1 VESRGREIDSDIPID
16 RSQWF
21 CRRAFEAA
29 GSQVFE
35 AYGIERETA
44 SLKEVALIA
53 AVALG
58 VACHHTNGV
67 PLGDLIE
74 WTQVRLEI
82 EADRAYALTQ
92 SAYGHFRQ
100 GEGVPGLVWTPAPIY
115 RGMVTWLESQERTTE
130 SPSEVCTRIAE
141 DWSLGESQASEIQR
155 GAQNWNRPGGEPF
168 ALRHADLR
176 AFAGHVDVRM
186 AFDRLPAL
194 GRTSRPVRAL
204 AYDLAIVGRLQDD
217 PDWASPIGE
226 LIADAEQ
233 RFDALTVMEQTLLT
247 PGSVP
252 PAVLGWAEH
261 RNSIFHA
268 NELRVKG
275 RTVMVFMNAVCER
288 VEEISLIP
296 DWLEQAV
303 FNGRYVA
310 GTAQGGPTATAW
322 ILPDDVDDLST
333 LQLDVDVEPHTEEQ
347 PGPPAISV
355 CWRDATRAPNDWSWV
370 SLLIRDRPESW
381 SWLAVLAIT
390 RRMKVDVLAV
400 DPNGDLQLVAG
411 GVVTLDEDFFS
422 PWLDRFPDPPAYV
435 AQALEGIEEGH
446 IVGGLQA
453 AERSKSYD
461 ILDLSVDEA
470 ADPELLEARHDLL
483 MAESERADRI
493 WGLREASN
501 TEVDRCWG
509 RFRELRAW
517 RHSEV
522 IDTSID
528 PEAWLRDLTNGIA
541 TETRAIV
548 HMMVD
553 RDVLTLFWVA
563 GDGTRRGAVATSAPV
578 HRLLAALEP
587 WTRNVSLRPSAG
599 GDPVVNMMAEAAPVA
614 DAICELARDQH
625 LDHLVLVPWRGL
637 HCVPWA
643 SLNLT
648 DGTPLRDC
656 VRITHAPAIR
666 MLRRSI
672 DHPVGRIAA
681 VAIAAHGNTLPR
693 ADTEVELIAAIRGGK
708 LVRDGASSEEIVRMM
723 SAAAVVHIAGHAE
736 SGPHPFA
743 AALLAGALPLNPSQ
757 ITASARIH
765 ADADLSPCQLIMIN
779 TCNSGRYAPPPRTF
793 ENHTGLDTACLCAGA
808 AVVISTLW
816 PVDDLVAT
824 IVAAVTHWYLAAGSP
839 PHCSLDSAIAILR
852 DGQGSSGVPA
862 ELQYSFDSRLGLRW
876 RTQLDGGVAALRHPY
891 WWAAWRISG
900 ADWLLDLAP

>member
-1 VESRGREIDSDIPID
+1 MSSGVREIDSEIPID
-16 RSQWF
+16 RSRWF
-21 CRRAFEAA
+21 RQRAFEAA
-29 GSQVFE
+29 GSRVFE

-44 SLKEVALIA
+44 SLREVALIA

-58 VACHHTNGV
+58 VARLHTNGV

-74 WTQVRLEI
+74 WAQVRLGI
-82 EADRAYALTQ
+82 DADRAYALTQ

-100 GEGVPGLVWTPAPIY
+100 GKGVPGLVWTPAPVY
-115 RGMVTWLESQERTTE
+115 RGIVTWLESQQRTSE
-130 SPSEVCTRIAE
+130 SPSAARTRIAE
-141 DWSLGESQASEIQR
+141 DWSLGESRASEIQL
-155 GAQNWNRPGGEPF
+155 GAQNWNRPSSEPF
-168 ALRHADLR
+168 ALRNADLR
-176 AFAGHVDVRM
+176 AFAGHADVRM
-186 AFDRLPAL
+186 ALDRLSAL

-204 AYDLAIVGRLQDD
+204 AYDLAIVGRLQGD
-217 PDWASPIGE
+217 PAWASQIGE
-226 LIADAEQ
+226 LIADVEQ

-247 PGSVP
+247 PGSVS

-275 RTVMVFMNAVCER
+275 RPVMVFMNAVCER
-288 VEEISLIP
+288 VEEVSLIP

-303 FNGRYVA
+303 FNGRYIA
-310 GTAQGGPTATAW
+310 GTARGGPTATAW
-322 ILPDDVDDLST
+322 ILPGDVDDLST
-333 LQLDVDVEPHTEEQ
+333 LELDVDVEPHTEEQ

-390 RRMKVDVLAV
+390 RRVKIDVLTV
-400 DPNGDLQLVAG
+400 DSNGDLQLVASA
-411 GVVTLDEDFFS
+411 VVPLDEDFFS

-435 AQALEGIEEGH
+435 AQALEGMAEGH

-461 ILDLSVDEA
+461 ILELSVEEA
-470 ADPELLEARHDLL
+470 ADPDLLEARHNVLA
-483 MAESERADRI
+483 AESERADRI
-493 WGLREASN
+493 WGLREASKP
-501 TEVDRCWG
+501 EVDRCWD

-522 IDTSID
+522 LDTSID
-528 PEAWLRDLTNGIA
+528 PEAWLRDLTKGIA

-548 HMMVD
+548 HMMVE
-553 RDVLTLFWVA
+553 RDGLTLFWVA
-563 GDGTRRGAVATSAPV
+563 GDGTRRGAVTTPASV
-578 HRLLAALEP
+578 DQLLAALEP
-587 WTRNVSLRPSAG
+587 WTRNVSLRPNADV
-599 GDPVVNMMAEAAPVA
+599 DPVPTMMAEATLVA
-614 DAICELARDQH
+614 DVIGELAREQH

-643 SLNLT
+643 ALDLT

-672 DHPVGRIAA
+672 DHPVGGDAS

-693 ADTEVELIAAIRGGK
+693 ADSEVELIAAIREGT

-723 SAAAVVHIAGHAE
+723 SAATVVHIAGHAE

-743 AALLAGALPLNPSQ
+743 AALLAGKLPLNPSQ

-765 ADADLSPCQLIMIN
+765 ADADLSSCQLIMIN

-808 AVVISTLW
+808 AAVISTLW
-816 PVDDLVAT
+816 PVNDSVAT
-824 IVAAVTHWYLAAGSP
+824 IVAAVTHWHLVAGSSL
-839 PHCSLDSAIAILR
+839 HRSLDAAIGILR
-852 DGQGSSGVPA
+852 DGRGSSGVPA
-862 ELQYSFDSRLGLRW
+862 ELQPLLDATLGSRW
-876 RTQLDGGVAALRHPY
+876 RSQLDEGVTALQHPY
-891 WWAAWRISG
+891 WWASWRISG
-900 ADWLLDLAP
+900 ADWLLD

>member
-1 VESRGREIDSDIPID
+1 VREIESEIPVD

-21 CRRAFEAA
+21 RQRAFEAV
-29 GSQVFE
+29 GSRVFE
-35 AYGIERETA
+35 ACGIERETA
-44 SLKEVALIA
+44 SLREVALVA

-58 VACHHTNGV
+58 VARHHTNGV
-67 PLGDLIE
+67 LLGDLIE
-74 WTQVRLEI
+74 WTRVRFGI
-82 EADRAYALTQ
+82 DADRAYALTQ
-92 SAYGHFRQ
+92 GAYGHFRQ
-100 GEGVPGLVWTPAPIY
+100 GKGVPGWVWTPAPVY
-115 RGMVTWLESQERTTE
+115 RGMVTWLESQQRTTE
-130 SPSEVCTRIAE
+130 SPSERCTRIAE
-141 DWSLGESQASEIQR
+141 DWLLGESQALEIQR
-155 GAQNWNRPGGEPF
+155 GAQNWNRPDGEPF

-176 AFAGHVDVRM
+176 ALAGHADVRM
-186 AFDRLPAL
+186 ALDRLSAL

-204 AYDLAIVGRLQDD
+204 AYDLAIAGRLEGD
-217 PDWASPIGE
+217 PDWASQIGE
-226 LIADAEQ
+226 LIADIAQ
-233 RFDALTVMEQTLLT
+233 RFDALTVWEQTLLT
-247 PGSVP
+247 PGSVSSV
-252 PAVLGWAEH
+252 VLGWAGH

-275 RTVMVFMNAVCER
+275 RAVMVFMNAVCER
-288 VEEISLIP
+288 VEEVSLIP
-296 DWLEQAV
+296 DWIEQAV
-303 FNGRYVA
+303 FNGRYIA
-310 GTAQGGPTATAW
+310 GTAKGGPTATAW
-322 ILPDDVDDLST
+322 ILANDIDDLST

-390 RRMKVDVLAV
+390 RRMKIDVLAV
-400 DPNGDLQLVAG
+400 DSNGDLQLVAG

-435 AQALEGIEEGH
+435 AQALEGIAEGH

-461 ILDLSVDEA
+461 ILELSVDEA
-470 ADPELLEARHDLL
+470 ADPELLKARHDVLT
-483 MAESERADRI
+483 AESERADRI
-493 WGLREASN
+493 WGLREASKS
-501 TEVDRCWG
+501 EVDLCWD

-517 RHSEV
+517 RHSDV
-522 IDTSID
+522 LDTGID
-528 PEAWLRDLTNGIA
+528 PEAWLRDLTDGIA

-548 HMMVD
+548 HMMVE
-553 RDVLTLFWVA
+553 RDGLTLFWVA

-578 HRLLAALEP
+578 HQLLAALEP
-587 WTRNVSLRPSAG
+587 WTRNASLRPSAG
-599 GDPVVNMMAEAAPVA
+599 VDPVANMMAEAAPVA
-614 DAICELARDQH
+614 DAICQLASEQH
-625 LDHLVLVPWRGL
+625 LDHLVLIPWRGL

-643 SLNLT
+643 ALNLT

-656 VRITHAPAIR
+656 VRITHAPTIR

-672 DHPVGRIAA
+672 DQPVGGGAA

-693 ADTEVELIAAIRGGK
+693 ADSEVELIATIRGGV
-708 LVRDGASSEEIVRMM
+708 LVRDGTSSEEIVRMM

-765 ADADLSPCQLIMIN
+765 ADADLSSCQLIMIN

-808 AVVISTLW
+808 AAVISTLW
-816 PVDDLVAT
+816 PVNDLVAT
-824 IVAAVTHWYLAAGSP
+824 IVAAVTHWHLAAGSS
-839 PHCSLDSAIAILR
+839 PHRSLDAAIRILR
-852 DGQGSSGVPA
+852 DGRGSSGVPA
-862 ELQYSFDSRLGLRW
+862 ELQSLLDAKLGSRW
-876 RTQLDGGVAALRHPY
+876 RSQLDGGVATLRHPY

-900 ADWLLDLAP
+900 ADWLLD